1 MSKLALNTGHG
12 KTYVIHLLYITHHY
26 SCSLAKIG
34 IPWYSQW
41 NNCPNATSECHPMS
55 PNGNQLPGA
64 PNGGMDQTGSPS
76 VDLPNGPSGL
86 KVDVGETN
94 PKVAAKTISTWV
106 LLWFNVFGHALNVNF
121 WTPNLKVRLCF
132 ALCVGCWVSLLH
144 FRTQP
149 ETEPGHKSPNISSTG
164 RYAKSC
170 TDGLRLEQ
178 RAK

>member
-94 PKVAAKTISTWV
+94 PKVAAKTIST
-106 LLWFNVFGHALNVNF
+106 
-121 WTPNLKVRLCF
+121 
-132 ALCVGCWVSLLH
+132 
-144 FRTQP
+144 
-149 ETEPGHKSPNISSTG
+149 
-164 RYAKSC
+164 
-170 TDGLRLEQ
+170 
-178 RAK
+178 